1 MQNRDITEILKV
13 FEKRIFKLENRVGE
27 LEATVEDLH
36 AVQADKGSQSKI
48 GKMGKCGGD
57 DEVEIVDFKT
67 LDSRFDELSL
77 ENRSAPKKV
86 TYDKNT
92 LLSIRP
98 TASVDSEFTGYTDL
112 DRSFSMDCLRLEEGE
127 VLEPPSSA
135 CSPTASPKA
144 RTSDSEKLL
153 RMLKPD
159 NRRRQPRDKKPQSPR
174 QSNSNGGGGKA
185 GGRER
190 AKSEPL
196 MEALRNM
203 KKEAATAEP
212 PPYKTEMHY
221 GLVVQYPPEDDK

>member
-27 LEATVEDLH
+27 LEATVEDLL
-36 AVQADKGSQSKI
+36 AVQANKESQPKREE
-48 GKMGKCGGD
+48 MGKGGG
-57 DEVEIVDFKT
+57 DEVETVDFKT

-77 ENRSAPKKV
+77 EMRSAAKKV

-98 TASVDSEFTGYTDL
+98 TASVDSELTGYTDL
-112 DRSFSMDCLRLEEGE
+112 ERSFSMDYLRLEEGE
-127 VLEPPSSA
+127 VYEPPSSV
-135 CSPTASPKA
+135 CSPAVSPKA
-144 RTSDSEKLL
+144 HPSDSEKLL

-159 NRRRQPRDKKPQSPR
+159 NRKRQPRDKKPQSPR
-174 QSNSNGGGGKA
+174 QSSSNGGGGKA

-190 AKSEPL
+190 ARSEPL

-212 PPYKTEMHY
+212 PPCKTEMHY
-221 GLVVQYPPEDDK
+221 GLVVQYPPEDNK